1 MAGNCKV
8 FIFNDVADPE
18 AYFFSAFTLLI
29 CLLIVEE
36 ERKLL
41 GFLQVFVS
49 YVRTLR
55 NAKLAITSV
64 VSAS

>member
-8 FIFNDVADPE
+8 LVFNDVADPE
-18 AYFFSAFTLLI
+18 AYFFFAFTLLI

-41 GFLQVFVS
+41 VFLKVFVS
-49 YVRTLR
+49 YVRTLG
-55 NAKLAITSV
+55 NAKLVITSV